1 MARKPD
7 LAADVEGDVTDT
19 PAKSRSYGINHFR
32 ILGRMTADPEQRFT
46 QSGKAVVNLGIATNV
61 NGFAE
66 FHDVVA
72 WEKAAEIIGQYGRK
86 GREIHVEGRI
96 TSRIRDVEGHRVKRL
111 DLVVESLRLLRA
123 STHRRGRGLAG
134 HGAGK
139 PAPLPQNR
147 RTSSAV
153 PERWLSA
160 TSTRSGPW
168 PHSHFCS
175 HALGPRKTDVSG
187 PPSSPLSCV
196 NSRATTWC
204 TALAPWPA
212 GRARHRV
219 AGR

>member
-7 LAADVEGDVTDT
+7 LAADVDGDVTDT

-96 TSRIRDVEGHRVKRL
+96 TSRIRDVEGHRVKQL
-111 DLVVESLRLLRA
+111 DLVVETFQL
-123 STHRRGRGLAG
+123 
-134 HGAGK
+134 
-139 PAPLPQNR
+139 
-147 RTSSAV
+147 
-153 PERWLSA
+153 
-160 TSTRSGPW
+160 
-168 PHSHFCS
+168 
-175 HALGPRKTDVSG
+175 LGPV
-187 PPSSPLSCV
+187 PPGE
-196 NSRATTWC
+196 AE
-204 TALAPWPA
+204 A
-212 GRARHRV
+212 
-219 AGR
+219 